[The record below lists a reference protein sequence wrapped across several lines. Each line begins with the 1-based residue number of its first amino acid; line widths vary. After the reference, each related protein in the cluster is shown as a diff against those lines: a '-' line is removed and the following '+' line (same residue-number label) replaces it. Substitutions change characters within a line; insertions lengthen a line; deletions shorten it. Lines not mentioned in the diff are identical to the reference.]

1 MLLYSI
7 KIMQMFAALLG
18 NWMDA
23 FRVIY
28 MGTVLKGGNEMAP
41 VLTYLGTRTS
51 FHRFIY
57 VHNDMCA
64 ALLLFYLSSICSGSQ
79 RKEKEEG
86 KVESQ
91 PFFYLH

>member
-1 MLLYSI
+1 MLLCSI
-7 KIMQMFAALLG
+7 KIMQMFATLLG
-18 NWMDA
+18 NWMNP

-28 MGTVLKGGNEMAP
+28 MGTLLKVGNEMAP
-41 VLTYLGTRTS
+41 LLTYLGTRTTS
-51 FHRFIY
+51 HRLIY

-64 ALLLFYLSSICSGSQ
+64 ALLLFYLSSICSASQ